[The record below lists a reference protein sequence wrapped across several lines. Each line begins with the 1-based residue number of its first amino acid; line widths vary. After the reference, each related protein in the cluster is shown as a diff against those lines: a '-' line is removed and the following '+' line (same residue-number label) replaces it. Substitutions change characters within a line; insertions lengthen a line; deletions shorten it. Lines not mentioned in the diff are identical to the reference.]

1 MEDKNRFNNDL
12 RDVNKILEIEI
23 DDLRKV
29 LWVL

>member
-29 LWVL
+29 L